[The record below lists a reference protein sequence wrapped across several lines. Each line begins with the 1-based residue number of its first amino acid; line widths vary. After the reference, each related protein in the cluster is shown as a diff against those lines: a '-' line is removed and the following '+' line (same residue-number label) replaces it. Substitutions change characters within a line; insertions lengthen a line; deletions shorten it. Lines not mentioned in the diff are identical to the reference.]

1 MRKLVIA
8 THGKLAAGFKTTLE
22 MLGSAAET
30 LVSYG
35 FYCDEDGVDDTLP
48 ARCFAELAPG
58 DQLIVCTDIGFGSVN
73 QAFLKEAV
81 RHPDADV
88 LIVTGVN
95 LPLLLELSVSAGPFT
110 HQKLQDMV
118 DQARAQMGVVEVP
131 QLAGATVSGPES
143 GTGDG
148 DFFD

>member
-8 THGKLAAGFKTTLE
+8 THGKLAAGFRTTLE
-22 MLGSAAET
+22 MLGSAAEA

-81 RHPDADV
+81 RHPNSDV

-95 LPLLLELSVSAGPFT
+95 LPLLLELSVNAGPLT
-110 HQKLQDMV
+110 HQELQRMV
-118 DQARAQMGVVEVP
+118 DQARTQMSVVEIP
-131 QLAGATVSGPES
+131 QLAGASVSES
-143 GTGDG
+143 EAVDG